1 MERVT
6 TENGKSYLKLPA
18 FVCVRET
25 GRENEEPIKI
35 VIVVIIGMPIVNT
48 SAYLLWART
57 DKLLIQVIARLHH
70 ISRRKIH

>member
-1 MERVT
+1 M
-6 TENGKSYLKLPA
+6 
-18 FVCVRET
+18 RET